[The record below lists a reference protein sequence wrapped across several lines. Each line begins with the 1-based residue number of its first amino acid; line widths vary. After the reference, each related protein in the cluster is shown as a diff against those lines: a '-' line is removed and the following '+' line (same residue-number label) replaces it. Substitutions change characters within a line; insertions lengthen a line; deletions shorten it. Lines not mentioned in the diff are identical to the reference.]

1 MVVRELSPR
10 VTAIKRI
17 IDVVDGFIIL
27 EDENG
32 YEGKSK
38 SNIYKID
45 KEFKILWEIKEP
57 SPGQIL
63 FKHIEC
69 IGGVLYV
76 WNLASGRGELDPATG
91 EVKNWGF
98 TPFGFDC

>member
-1 MVVRELSPR
+1 MFQEFILPMTILYVVI
-10 VTAIKRI
+10 AII
-17 IDVVDGFIIL
+17 GFA
-27 EDENG
+27 
-32 YEGKSK
+32 
-38 SNIYKID
+38 IYKID